1 MSDTHISA
9 EMAGAVGRLLGRQ
22 VSFPIAESDIR
33 KWALA
38 VYHPEKPPRLFWD
51 APYAAATPYGG
62 IVAPEEFNPFAW
74 MPAESVAPESGG
86 SAPGGLNDP
95 NRTEASLGI
104 PGPGL
109 QFQVNGGIVVEYG
122 VRMRPGDVITAESS
136 LAGYTERQGSLGRM
150 LFTSTESVWT
160 NQAGE
165 LVKRST
171 TTVIRY

>member
-1 MSDTHISA
+1 MSDTYISA
-9 EMAGAVGRLLGRQ
+9 EMAGAVGRFLGRQ
-22 VSFPIAESDIR
+22 VSFPIAASDIR

-38 VYHPEKPPRLFWD
+38 VYYPEKPPRLFWD
-51 APYAAATPYGG
+51 ASYAATTSHGG

-74 MPAESVAPESGG
+74 MAAESESTG
-86 SAPGGLNDP
+86 SNPGDQNDP

-109 QFQVNGGIVVEYG
+109 QFQVNGGIDVEYG
-122 VRMRPGDVITAESS
+122 VRMRPGDVITAEST

-150 LFTSTESVWT
+150 LFTASESVWT
-160 NQAGE
+160 NQAGDM
-165 LVKRST
+165 VKRST